1 MLGRE
6 GRLSLGGGMG
16 RCLEE
21 LAERIESLSIGGG
34 GITESGDCV
43 MAGSGSLGTSGIES
57 FAVEKS

>member
-1 MLGRE
+1 
-6 GRLSLGGGMG
+6 MG

>member
-1 MLGRE
+1 
-6 GRLSLGGGMG
+6 MG

-43 MAGSGSLGTSGIES
+43 IADSGSLGTSGIES
-57 FAVEKS
+57 FAVEES